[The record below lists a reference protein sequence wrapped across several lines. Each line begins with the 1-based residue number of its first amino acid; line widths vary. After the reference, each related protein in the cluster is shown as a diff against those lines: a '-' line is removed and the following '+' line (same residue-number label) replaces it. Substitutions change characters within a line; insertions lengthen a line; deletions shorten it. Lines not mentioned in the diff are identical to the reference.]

1 MHRRTLAVLAA
12 LAMLGAACDG
22 GGGAAPAETTA
33 AAGGQE
39 FSVQMSGA
47 EEAPNPGD
55 EDGTGSATITLD
67 AAAGEVCFELTV
79 EGIESATA
87 SHIHQAAVGVAG
99 PVVVP
104 LEPAPAEGSSS
115 GCVSADPA
123 VIEQIAADTS
133 GFYVNVHNAE
143 FPDGAVRGQ
152 LG

>member
-1 MHRRTLAVLAA
+1 MHRRILALLAA
-12 LAMLGAACDG
+12 LAMLGAACNG
-22 GGGAAPAETTA
+22 GGGAPPETTA
-33 AAGGQE
+33 AAGGQQ
-39 FSVQMSGA
+39 FAVQLSGA

-67 AAAGEVCFELTV
+67 AEAGEVCFELTV
-79 EGIESATA
+79 EGIEPASAA
-87 SHIHQAAVGVAG
+87 HIHQAAAGTAG

-104 LEPAPAEGSSS
+104 LEPAPAEGSSN

-123 VIEQIAADTS
+123 VIAEIAGDPA